1 LFERAFNA
9 LTEVLKHS
17 LFNPPMKEKRPMAI
31 TGQQKGQAPA
41 HNACRST
48 KGKKNDVRSA
58 LVRAAH

>member
-31 TGQQKGQAPA
+31 TGQQKGQAPGTQCVPI
-41 HNACRST
+41 HKR
-48 KGKKNDVRSA
+48 KKK
-58 LVRAAH
+58 